1 MSERR
6 MISIWIFIGSL
17 LIVYGFLIMGQGIWE
32 LFAPPEHPVVMAEL
46 RAPLWWGSLLLI
58 VGAVFVGRNSRW

>member
-1 MSERR
+1 
-6 MISIWIFIGSL
+6 MISIWIFIGTL

-32 LFAPPEHPVVMAEL
+32 LFVPPSRPVILGEL

-58 VGAVFVGRNSRW
+58 VGAVFVGKNSRW